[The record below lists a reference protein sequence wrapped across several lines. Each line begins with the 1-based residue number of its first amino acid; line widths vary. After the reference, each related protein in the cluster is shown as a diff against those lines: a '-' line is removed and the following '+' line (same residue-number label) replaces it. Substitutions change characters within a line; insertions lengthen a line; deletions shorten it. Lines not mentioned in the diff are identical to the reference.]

1 MRGDGTFP
9 FENANSPRNR
19 PCRPTPDAHEN
30 TRYNPQASTRS
41 RVSIGSS
48 YRPNVLCKEDVMT
61 ATHLT
66 GSAPYDAHVD
76 VSPRSQRSDGPAW
89 NSAQRVGFRFAFC
102 YFVLYGF
109 ESLFSALPFVSVVT
123 RWYDALIRTT
133 AIWSGTHIL
142 RLTAAQL
149 PVIPTGSGDGMV
161 AWMENLLYIV
171 VAVVA
176 CAVWTITDRKR
187 TEYRK
192 LNEWLN
198 IYVRFTLAF
207 VLFGYGF
214 AKIIPNQFPYPT
226 LEKLSEPLGEF
237 SPMGLLWT
245 FMGYSPAYNFFT
257 GMGEALG
264 GLLVCFRRTTTAGAL
279 LSIAV
284 LSNVVFLN
292 FTYDVPVKLY
302 SANLLLMAVFLTI
315 PDMRRLLNVLLLNRP
330 TEARNLQP
338 LYRTRAME
346 RTSFTLRAL
355 LVAFTAGTQ
364 LSGNVSRFHG
374 STNAPLPSLYGIYDV
389 QSLTRGGKDV
399 PLVVTDSSLW
409 RRVIFSRFDRLSVRT
424 MADSM
429 TRYTVKVDTVA
440 RLLVATSRFDSTTKL
455 AFTYTKPAAG
465 ELVLAGRVGGDTIV
479 ARLKRVD
486 ESKFL
491 LNARG
496 FNWVQELPF
505 NR

>member
-1 MRGDGTFP
+1 MARRGMPRSASAFD
-9 FENANSPRNR
+9 SPSATS
-19 PCRPTPDAHEN
+19 C
-30 TRYNPQASTRS
+30 STAS
-41 RVSIGSS
+41 RVCFGD
-48 YRPNVLCKEDVMT
+48 PV
-61 ATHLT
+61 
-66 GSAPYDAHVD
+66 
-76 VSPRSQRSDGPAW
+76 
-89 NSAQRVGFRFAFC
+89 
-102 YFVLYGF
+102 
-109 ESLFSALPFVSVVT
+109 VSVVT
-123 RWYDALIRTT
+123 RWYDALIRAT

-142 RLTAAQL
+142 HLTAAQL

-161 AWMENLLYIV
+161 AWMENLLYV
-171 VAVVA
+171 AAAVVA
-176 CAVWTITDRKR
+176 CAVWTIADRKR
-187 TEYRK
+187 TQYRK

-279 LSIAV
+279 LAIAV

-330 TEARNLQP
+330 TQARNLQP

-355 LVAFTAGTQ
+355 LVAYTAGMQ
-364 LSGNVSRFHG
+364 LSGKSRAFTG
-374 STNAPLPSLYGIYDV
+374 RRMRRYRSCTGFTDM

-399 PLVVTDSSLW
+399 PLVVTDGSLW
-409 RRVIFSRFDRLSVRT
+409 RRVIFSRFDRLSIRDDDRFDDAVHGQARHGRT
-424 MADSM
+424 LPRRHGALRQHDETGIHIFKTVGGRARAVGPREWRYHRRAAE
-429 TRYTVKVDTVA
+429 TRRRIEIPVERA
-440 RLLVATSRFDSTTKL
+440 RLQLGS
-455 AFTYTKPAAG
+455 
-465 ELVLAGRVGGDTIV
+465 
-479 ARLKRVD
+479 
-486 ESKFL
+486 
-491 LNARG
+491 
-496 FNWVQELPF
+496 ELPF

>member
-1 MRGDGTFP
+1 
-9 FENANSPRNR
+9 
-19 PCRPTPDAHEN
+19 
-30 TRYNPQASTRS
+30 
-41 RVSIGSS
+41 
-48 YRPNVLCKEDVMT
+48 MT
-61 ATHLT
+61 ATQLT
-66 GSAPYDAHVD
+66 GSASYDPRVD
-76 VSPRSQRSDGPAW
+76 VPSPSHPRASDGPAW
-89 NSAQRVGFRFAFC
+89 NAAQRVGFRFAFC

-109 ESLFSALPFVSVVT
+109 ESLFSTIPFIAIVT
-123 RWYDALIRTT
+123 RWYDALIRST
-133 AIWSGTHIL
+133 AIWFGMHVL
-142 RLTAAQL
+142 QLTPAQL

-161 AWMENLLYIV
+161 AWMENLVYV
-171 VAVVA
+171 VAAVAA
-176 CAVWTITDRKR
+176 CAVWTIADRKR

-214 AKIIPNQFPYPT
+214 AKIVPNQFPYPT

-279 LSIAV
+279 LAITV

-292 FTYDVPVKLY
+292 FAYDVPVKLY

-315 PDMRRLLNVLLLNRP
+315 PDMRRLLDVLVLNRP
-330 TEARNLQP
+330 TQARNLHP

-346 RTSFTLRAL
+346 RASFTLRAL
-355 LVAFTAGTQ
+355 LVVYAVGVQLAG
-364 LSGNVSRFHG
+364 NMSRYHG
-374 STNAPLPSLYGIYDV
+374 STAAPVPPLYGIYDV

-399 PLVVTDSSLW
+399 PLVVTDPSLW
-409 RRVIFSRFDRLSVRT
+409 RRVIFSRFDRLSIRT

-429 TRYTVKVDTVA
+429 ARYTVKLDTTA
-440 RLLVATSRFDSTTKL
+440 RSLVATARFDSTMKL
-455 AFTYTKPAAG
+455 AFTYAKPSAG
-465 ELVLAGRVGGDTIV
+465 ELVLSGRVGGDTIV

-486 ESKFL
+486 ETKFL

>member
-1 MRGDGTFP
+1 
-9 FENANSPRNR
+9 
-19 PCRPTPDAHEN
+19 
-30 TRYNPQASTRS
+30 
-41 RVSIGSS
+41 
-48 YRPNVLCKEDVMT
+48 MT
-61 ATHLT
+61 ATQLT
-66 GSAPYDAHVD
+66 GSPSYDPRVD
-76 VSPRSQRSDGPAW
+76 VSPRPRPSDGPAW
-89 NSAQRVGFRFAFC
+89 SNARRVGFRFAFC

-109 ESLFSALPFVSVVT
+109 ESLFSTIQFIAIVT
-123 RWYDALIRTT
+123 RWYDALIRST
-133 AIWSGTHIL
+133 AIWFGTVVLH
-142 RLTAAQL
+142 LTPAQL

-161 AWMENLLYIV
+161 AWMENLVYIV
-171 VAVVA
+171 AALVA
-176 CAVWTITDRKR
+176 CVVWSVADRRR

-207 VLFGYGF
+207 VLFSYGF

-279 LSIAV
+279 LAIAV

-302 SANLLLMAVFLTI
+302 SANLLLMALFLTI
-315 PDMRRLLNVLLLNRP
+315 PDMRRLLDVLVLNRP
-330 TEARNLQP
+330 TQARNLHP

-346 RTSFTLRAL
+346 GVSLTLRTL
-355 LVAFTAGTQ
+355 LVVYAVGMQ
-364 LSGNVSRFHG
+364 LFANMSRYHG
-374 STNAPLPSLYGIYDV
+374 STNAPVPALYGIYDM
-389 QSLTRGGKDV
+389 QSLTRDGHDV
-399 PLVVTDSSLW
+399 PLVVTDASLW
-409 RRVIFSRFDRLSVRT
+409 RRVIFSRFDRLSIRT

-429 TRYTVKVDTVA
+429 TRYTVRIDTTA
-440 RLLVATSRFDSTTKL
+440 RSLVATPRLNGTMIL
-455 AFTYTKPAAG
+455 AFTYVKPAAG
-465 ELVLAGRVGGDTIV
+465 ELVLSGRVGGDTIV